1 MALPSTGLQLPLGTG
16 LGGAGSVGGA
26 GGAGGA
32 KFRAGGR
39 PAGGTRLVVVAALV
53 QLLGFAIPVVTSTST
68 TGNGTAY
75 EFQWI
80 YETFRLQAPGLLEWV
95 FYLPAAGIAALS
107 AAFLPTRFLRP
118 VLLIVIGSVPLF
130 VLYKHPE
137 FQAQLMERLP
147 SFGWE
152 VDKASALRAVT
163 LLALALGGGILA
175 TRAPKSL
182 VVIAALV
189 AAAPAAVYLGAPL
202 ASEFPGGFAWKSRF
216 VELMSTQPAE
226 ADAGWSVVTGYY
238 MLMAAFGLDLLAVA
252 VGALTALVSL
262 RPAWSRASRWVM
274 VCVAASLTT
283 TLVFIVARAIQP
295 LHDATHEVMAT
306 VAELT
311 YNMKMFLATL
321 GIVLLLPVGLIDLM
335 GRSFGWRH

>member
-1 MALPSTGLQLPLGTG
+1 MAPPSPNLQMPLGTG
-16 LGGAGSVGGA
+16 LGGAGGARGA
-26 GGAGGA
+26 GRAAGASFG
-32 KFRAGGR
+32 AGGR

-68 TGNGTAY
+68 TENGTAY

-95 FYLPAAGIAALS
+95 FYLPAAGLAALT

-130 VLYKHPE
+130 VLYRHPE
-137 FQAQLMERLP
+137 LQAQLLERLP
-147 SFGWE
+147 LFGWE

-163 LLALALGGGILA
+163 LLALALGGGVLT
-175 TRAPKSL
+175 TRAPKGL

-202 ASEFPGGFAWKSRF
+202 PSEFPGGFAWKSRV

-226 ADAGWSVVTGYY
+226 ADAGWSMVTSYY
-238 MLMAAFGLDLLAVA
+238 MLIAACGLDLLAVA
-252 VGALTALVSL
+252 AGAVLALVSL
-262 RPAWSRASRWVM
+262 RSVWSRASRWVM

-283 TLVFIVARAIQP
+283 ILVFIVGRAIQP
-295 LHDATHEVMAT
+295 LHDVTHGVMAI
-306 VAELT
+306 VPELT